1 MLPDRSVFIGQ
12 KLMKN
17 AKIQKFKCD
26 ILSNFQTMC
35 QDAPASTQENF
46 SNVSSQSPGRP
57 EFLIMSKTLER
68 KIQEETR
75 EKMMRN

>member
-1 MLPDRSVFIGQ
+1 MHHYKEI
-12 KLMKN
+12 
-17 AKIQKFKCD
+17 
-26 ILSNFQTMC
+26 

-46 SNVSSQSPGRP
+46 SNVSTSDSQSPGRP